1 MTTPRLVLAG
11 ITVVFA
17 CLLSCSFAMAQMEF
31 EAAPISYDTAPVN
44 NRVTKLQAKIDA
56 GEVEVQAQRN
66 HGYLN
71 AILQLLDVPQSSQVL
86 VFSKTSL
93 QLRRISPDRPRAVY
107 FNDDTYVGYCQQGE
121 VLEIATQDPQQG
133 TIFYTLEQAKPG
145 DDSAKPTF
153 LRDKGQC
160 LTCHASSRT
169 QGVPGLLV
177 RSVYSDGGG
186 HPLLGSGTFSTDH
199 TSPFTKR
206 WGGWYV
212 SGQHGSMRHMGNVQA
227 HRKSPENIDREAGAN
242 VTDLSKIVSVGHY
255 LTPHSDLVALMV
267 LEHQVQMH
275 NFVTL
280 ANFETRSAQH
290 HDKIMNEALE
300 RPEEFRSELTG
311 RRINGVADK
320 LVKYMLYS
328 GEFALESPVSGTSP
342 FTEEFQKH
350 GPRDSKG
357 RSLRDLDLHTRLFKY
372 PCSYLIYSDAFQS
385 LPADVKGVVLTKV
398 HDVLTG
404 KNNSPEFAHL
414 STDDRQAIFDILRE
428 TLPGLPAEWK

>member
-11 ITVVFA
+11 ITVGFA
-17 CLLSCSFAMAQMEF
+17 CLLSCSSAMAQMEF

-56 GEVEVQAQRN
+56 GEVEVQALRN

-145 DDSAKPTF
+145 DDSAKPMF

-385 LPADVKGVVLTKV
+385 LPAEVKGVVLTKV

-414 STDDRQAIFDILRE
+414 STDDRQAILEILRE
-428 TLPGLPAEWK
+428 TLPELPAEWK

>member
-1 MTTPRLVLAG
+1 MTTPRLFLAG
-11 ITVVFA
+11 LTVGFA

-145 DDSAKPTF
+145 DDTAKPTF

-342 FTEEFQKH
+342 FTEEFQKP

-385 LPADVKGVVLTKV
+385 LPADVKAVVLTKV

-414 STDDRQAIFDILRE
+414 STDDRQAILEILRE
-428 TLPGLPAEWK
+428 TLPGLPQEW

>member
-56 GEVEVQAQRN
+56 GEVEVQALRN

-145 DDSAKPTF
+145 DDSAKPMF

-385 LPADVKGVVLTKV
+385 LPAEVKGVVLTKV

-414 STDDRQAIFDILRE
+414 STDDRQAILEILRE
-428 TLPGLPAEWK
+428 TLPELPAEWK

>member
-1 MTTPRLVLAG
+1 MSTPRIVLAG
-11 ITVVFA
+11 LTVCVA
-17 CLLSCSFAMAQMEF
+17 SLLPISSAMAQMEF

-44 NRVTKLQAKIDA
+44 NRVSKLQAKIDS
-56 GEVEVQAQRN
+56 GEVALQPQKN
-66 HGYLN
+66 LGYLE
-71 AILQLLDVPQSSQVL
+71 AVLQLLDIPQSSQVL

-93 QLRRISPDRPRAVY
+93 QLRRISPDRPRAIY

-121 VLEIATQDPQQG
+121 VLEIATQDPQLG
-133 TIFYTLEQAKPG
+133 TVFYTFDQNKP
-145 DDSAKPTF
+145 DAADQKAVF
-153 LRDKGQC
+153 LRDRGQC

-169 QGVPGLLV
+169 QGVPGLVV

-199 TSPFTKR
+199 TSPMSKR

-227 HRKSPENIDREAGAN
+227 HRKAPESIDREAGAN

-267 LEHQVQMH
+267 LDHQVQMH

-280 ANFETRSAQH
+280 ANFETRSAEH
-290 HDKIMNEALE
+290 HDKIMNGALE

-320 LVKYMLYS
+320 LVKYMLFS
-328 GEFALESPVSGTSP
+328 GEFALESPVSGTTP
-342 FTEEFQKH
+342 FTEEFQKR

-357 RSLRDLDLHTRLFKY
+357 RSLRDLDLQTRLLKY
-372 PCSYLIYSDAFQS
+372 PCSYLIYSDEFQS
-385 LPADVKGVVLTKV
+385 LPADVKPVVLSKL

-414 STDDRQAIFDILRE
+414 STDDRLAILEILRE
-428 TLPGLPAEWK
+428 TLPDLPAEWK

>member
-1 MTTPRLVLAG
+1 MTTPRFVLVG
-11 ITVVFA
+11 FTVCVA
-17 CLLSCSFAMAQMEF
+17 SWISNSSAVAQMEF
-31 EAAPISYDTAPVN
+31 EAAPISYDTAAVN

-56 GEVEVQAQRN
+56 GEVEVKAQRN
-66 HGYLN
+66 HGYLD
-71 AILQLLDVPQSSQVL
+71 AVLQLLDVPQSSQVL

-145 DDSAKPTF
+145 EDAAKPTF

-212 SGQHGSMRHMGNVQA
+212 TGQHGSMRHMGNVQA

-280 ANFETRSAQH
+280 ANFETRSATH

-320 LVKYMLYS
+320 LVKYMLFS
-328 GEFALESPVSGTSP
+328 GEFALESPVSGTTP
-342 FTEEFQKH
+342 FTEEFQKR

-357 RSLRDLDLHTRLFKY
+357 RSLRDLDLQTRLLKY

-385 LPADVKGVVLTKV
+385 LPADVKAVVLSKV

-414 STDDRQAIFDILRE
+414 SAADRQAILEILRE
-428 TLPGLPAEWK
+428 TLPDLPAEWK

>member
-1 MTTPRLVLAG
+1 MTTPRFVLTG
-11 ITVVFA
+11 IAVSVA
-17 CLLSCSFAMAQMEF
+17 SLLSISTASAQMEF

-44 NRVTKLQAKIDA
+44 DRITKLQAKIDA
-56 GEVEVQAQRN
+56 GEVEVKAQRN
-66 HGYLN
+66 HGYLD

-93 QLRRISPDRPRAVY
+93 QLRRITPDRPRAVY
-107 FNDDTYVGYCQQGE
+107 FNDDTYIGYCQQGE

-133 TIFYTLEQAKPG
+133 TIFYTLDQAKPG
-145 DDSAKPTF
+145 DDNPKPKF
-153 LRDKGQC
+153 LRDRGQC

-199 TSPFTKR
+199 TSPFSKR

-242 VTDLSKIVSVGHY
+242 ITDLGKIVSVGHY

-280 ANFETRSAQH
+280 ANFETRSAKH
-290 HDKIMNEALE
+290 HDDIMNEALE
-300 RPEEFRSELTG
+300 RPEGFRSELTV

-320 LVKYMLYS
+320 LVKYMLFS
-328 GEFALESPVSGTSP
+328 GEYALESPVSGTSP
-342 FTEEFQKH
+342 FTEEFQKR

-357 RSLRDLDLHTRLFKY
+357 RSLRDLDLQTRLLKY
-372 PCSYLIYSDAFQS
+372 PCSYLIYSGEFQS
-385 LPADVKGVVLTKV
+385 LPADVKSVVLTKT

-404 KNNSPEFAHL
+404 KDKSPEFDHL
-414 STDDRQAIFDILRE
+414 SADDRLAILEILRE
-428 TLPGLPAEWK
+428 TLPGLPEGW